1 MKRVLDILFALLA
14 VAFLLLPGLII
25 ALMIKLGS
33 KGGVFFKQI
42 RVGKEGSEFSIIK
55 FRSMKPESEST
66 GQLTVGERD
75 PRITR
80 IGQFLRKSKLDET
93 PQLFNIIKGEMS
105 IVGPRPE
112 VPKYVSMYT
121 TEQRQVL
128 AVRPGLTDLAS
139 LEYFEEN
146 RLLGE
151 SMDPEQ
157 TYIDTIMPHKLS
169 LNMKYIQEKSLL
181 LDAKIIW
188 LTIKRILGV

>member
-169 LNMKYIQEKSLL
+169 LNMKYIKEKSLL

>member
-80 IGQFLRKSKLDET
+80 IGQYLRKSKLDET

-169 LNMKYIQEKSLL
+169 LNMKYIKEKSLL